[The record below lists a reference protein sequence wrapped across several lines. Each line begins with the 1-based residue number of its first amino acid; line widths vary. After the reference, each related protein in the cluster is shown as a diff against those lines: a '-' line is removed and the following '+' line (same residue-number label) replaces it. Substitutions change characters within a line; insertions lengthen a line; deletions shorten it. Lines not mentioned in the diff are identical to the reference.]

1 MFFLTEI
8 DPRAAIKGS
17 RDPLGLQPIWT
28 RFGRGVV
35 GNLTTVT
42 TSLRGFTTLL
52 IGLYF
57 VDELIASGR
66 QSEEDRAALFMKFEQ
81 LAGYSRFAYGRLHAE
96 DDEDAEG
103 LRGITRIAKR
113 LAESKRVRISADR
126 KHQILSNQKTY
137 GIWGLFTVA
146 GRHSG
151 LCDLEENRLTPG
163 AAEFV
168 EEHYLPK
175 LSYQGARR
183 GGEVRRF
190 LEQDQYFEPKGRHRR
205 LGRSLAEIMA
215 PRLSNEERQFYGQ
228 ALILGSRASEDPT
241 RGRQEALW
249 RHIDKINS
257 NEHFSWADPFSHAE
271 LVEIFKRARKAK
283 QEDLVIHLHQILTL
297 EPLLAAMARL
307 FSLLLQRNRAAV
319 SDVASELERT
329 WGPGLTHLDLESLG
343 RLEPKLVE
351 ILSEDGAARVR
362 RLAAHLHDGRF
373 LEAVDLA
380 CKHNAAVMKS
390 RGGAP
395 WISIENRRLHVRL
408 REHGGP
414 LPERNE
420 LPFLWTSTYF
430 INALKTL
437 GNLVYGKGG

>member
-17 RDPLGLQPIWT
+17 RDPLGLQPVWT
-28 RFGRGVV
+28 RFGRAVV

-52 IGLYF
+52 VGFYF
-57 VDELIASGR
+57 VDELINSGR

-81 LAGYSRFAYGRLHAE
+81 LVGYSRFAYGALDAE
-96 DDEDAEG
+96 HGEG
-103 LRGITRIAKR
+103 LRGITRITER

-151 LCDLEENRLTPG
+151 ICDLEENRLTPG
-163 AAEFV
+163 ATDFV
-168 EEHYLPK
+168 EKHYLPK

-190 LEQDQYFEPKGRHRR
+190 LEEDQYFEPKGRHRR
-205 LGRSLAEIMA
+205 LGRALAEIMG
-215 PRLSNEERQFYGQ
+215 PRLSSEEREFYGQ
-228 ALILGSRASEDPT
+228 ALILGSGASEDPT
-241 RGRQEALW
+241 HGRQAALW
-249 RHIDKINS
+249 RHIDEVNS
-257 NEHFSWADPFSHAE
+257 KGRFSFADPFDHAE

-283 QEDLVIHLHQILTL
+283 QEDLAARLDEILTL

-307 FSLLLQRNRAAV
+307 FSLLLQRNTAAV
-319 SDVASELERT
+319 SDVAAELDSA
-329 WGPGLTHLDLESLG
+329 WGPGLTHLQLESVG
-343 RLEPKLVE
+343 RLESKMAE
-351 ILSEDGAARVR
+351 TIGTDGAARLR
-362 RLAAHLHDGRF
+362 RLATHLYDGRF

-380 CKHNAAVMKS
+380 CQHNAAVMKT

-395 WISIENRRLHVRL
+395 WISIDKGRLNVRL
-408 REHGGP
+408 REHGAP
-414 LPERNE
+414 LPESSE
-420 LPFLWTSTYF
+420 LRSMWTNSYF
-430 INALKTL
+430 INALKTV
-437 GNLVYGKGG
+437 GGLVYGEAR

>member
-17 RDPLGLQPIWT
+17 RDPLGLQPVWT
-28 RFGRGVV
+28 RFGRAVV

-52 IGLYF
+52 IGFYF
-57 VDELIASGR
+57 VDELINSGR

-81 LAGYSRFAYGRLHAE
+81 LVGYSRFAYGKLDAE
-96 DDEDAEG
+96 DEQDAEG

-113 LAESKRVRISADR
+113 LAESKRVWISADR

-151 LCDLEENRLTPG
+151 ICDLEENRLTPG

-168 EEHYLPK
+168 EKHYLPK

-190 LEQDQYFEPKGRHRR
+190 LEEDRYFEPKGRHSR
-205 LGRSLAEIMA
+205 LGRSLAEIMG
-215 PRLSNEERQFYGQ
+215 PRLSSEEREFYGQ
-228 ALILGSRASEDPT
+228 ALILGSRASEDAT
-241 RGRQEALW
+241 HGVQEALW
-249 RHIDKINS
+249 RHIDEVNS
-257 NEHFSWADPFSHAE
+257 NGHFSWADPFDHAE
-271 LVEIFKRARKAK
+271 LVEISKRARKAK
-283 QEDLVIHLHQILTL
+283 QEDLAARLDEILTL
-297 EPLLAAMARL
+297 EPLFAAMARL

-319 SDVASELERT
+319 SDVAAELELA
-329 WGPGLTHLDLESLG
+329 WGPGLTHLKLEPLG
-343 RLEPKLVE
+343 RLEPKLAE
-351 ILSEDGAARVR
+351 ILGAEGGVRLR
-362 RLAAHLHDGRF
+362 RLAADLHDGRF

-380 CKHNAAVMKS
+380 CQHNAAVMKT

-395 WISIENRRLHVRL
+395 WISIEKGRLDVRL
-408 REHGGP
+408 REHGAP
-414 LPERNE
+414 LPGRSE
-420 LPFLWTSTYF
+420 LASLWTNSYF
-430 INALKTL
+430 INALKTV
-437 GNLVYGKGG
+437 GNLVYGKAG